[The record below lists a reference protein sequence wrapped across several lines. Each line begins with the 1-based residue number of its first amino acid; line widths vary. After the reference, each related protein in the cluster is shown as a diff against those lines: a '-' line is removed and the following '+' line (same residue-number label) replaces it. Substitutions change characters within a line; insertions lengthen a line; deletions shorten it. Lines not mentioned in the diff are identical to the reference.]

1 MGSHR
6 SAPWKRTLLF
16 LLLVMVISLGAILLM
31 GQLQSSRAVPQ
42 ATYEYLEVFN
52 EVLSLVQENYVKEV
66 EPKTLIYGAI
76 KGMLAELDPHS
87 VHLPPEFFN
96 DMKVDITG
104 EFGGLGIEVGVH
116 HNLLTIVSPIEDTP
130 AWKAGLKANDVILKI
145 DGKSTANLD
154 LMEAVHLMR
163 GKKGTPVTLSIGREG
178 WTEPQDFTMIREVI
192 KIQSVKKDLKDKE
205 YGYFRITSFN
215 ENTDRELKEALENLS
230 KQVPG
235 GLKGAVLD
243 IRNNPGGPLDQ
254 AIKVADLFLSENVI
268 VSTKGRNPNDDKTWY
283 AHPEGTYK
291 GFPMIVLVNGG
302 SASASEIVAGALQDQ
317 GRAVILGTQSFG
329 KGSVQTLLTLK
340 DGSGLKLTTA
350 YYYTPSGR
358 SIQEKGIE
366 PDIKVDELSPD
377 QRLALERMRK
387 EREDRMREK
396 DLEGHFKSEET
407 QGKNKDNKKPEAA
420 PAPPAEEKTPEEEQA
435 EEVILKGGDYQLE
448 RALDLLKSWEIF
460 QAVQKRKAG

>member
-1 MGSHR
+1 MSSHR
-6 SAPWKRTLLF
+6 GAPWKRTFLF
-16 LLLVMVISLGAILLM
+16 LLLVMVFSLGAILLM

-52 EVLSLVQENYVKEV
+52 QVLSLVQENYVKEV

-87 VHLPPEFFN
+87 VHLPPEFFS

-104 EFGGLGIEVGVH
+104 EFGGLGIEVGMR

-145 DGKSTANLD
+145 DGKSTVNLD

-178 WTEPQDFTMIREVI
+178 WTEPQDFTLIRDVI
-192 KIQSVKKDLKDKE
+192 KIQSVKKELKDKE
-205 YGYFRITSFN
+205 YGYLRITSFN
-215 ENTDRELKEALENLS
+215 ENSDRELKDALESLTR
-230 KQVPG
+230 QVPG
-235 GLKGAVLD
+235 GLKGVVLD

-254 AIKVADLFLSENVI
+254 AIKVADLFLSANVI
-268 VSTKGRNPNDDKTWY
+268 VSTKGRNPSDDKTWY
-283 AHPEGTYK
+283 AHPEGTYS

-317 GRAVILGTQSFG
+317 GRAVILGTQTFG
-329 KGSVQTLLTLK
+329 KASVQTLLTLK

-387 EREDRMREK
+387 EREERMREK
-396 DLEGHFKSEET
+396 DLERHFKSEET
-407 QGKNKDNKKPEAA
+407 QSKNKDTKKPEAA
-420 PAPPAEEKTPEEEQA
+420 PAAPPDERTPEEEQA
-435 EEVILKGGDYQLE
+435 EEAILKAGDYQLE

>member
-1 MGSHR
+1 MPAR
-6 SAPWKRTLLF
+6 DEPFKLK
-16 LLLVMVISLGAILLM
+16 LVI
-31 GQLQSSRAVPQ
+31 
-42 ATYEYLEVFN
+42 
-52 EVLSLVQENYVKEV
+52 
-66 EPKTLIYGAI
+66 EP
-76 KGMLAELDPHS
+76 P
-87 VHLPPEFFN
+87 
-96 DMKVDITG
+96 
-104 EFGGLGIEVGVH
+104 
-116 HNLLTIVSPIEDTP
+116 
-130 AWKAGLKANDVILKI
+130 WKAGLKANDVILKI

-387 EREDRMREK
+387 EREDRMREIALA
-396 DLEGHFKSEET
+396 DARIQQEIA
-407 QGKNKDNKKPEAA
+407 GKTVRK
-420 PAPPAEEKTPEEEQA
+420 
-435 EEVILKGGDYQLE
+435 VICIPGRLVNIL
-448 RALDLLKSWEIF
+448 AN
-460 QAVQKRKAG
+460 

>member
-1 MGSHR
+1 MGSPGG
-6 SAPWKRTLLF
+6 APWKRTFLF
-16 LLLVMVISLGAILLM
+16 LLLVMVFSLGAILLM

-52 EVLSLVQENYVKEV
+52 EVLSTVQEQYVKEID
-66 EPKTLIYGAI
+66 PKTLIYGAI
-76 KGMLAELDPHS
+76 KGMLAELDPHT
-87 VHLPPEFFN
+87 VHLPPQFFT
-96 DMKVDITG
+96 DMKVDISG
-104 EFGGLGIEVGVH
+104 EFGGLGIEVGMRRGMLSV
-116 HNLLTIVSPIEDTP
+116 VSPIEDTP

-145 DGKSTANLD
+145 DGKPTSNLD

-178 WTEPQDFTMIREVI
+178 WTEPQDFTMVRDVI
-192 KIQSVKKDLKDKE
+192 KIQSVKKDVKDKE
-205 YGYFRITSFN
+205 YGYLRITSFN
-215 ENTDRELKEALENLS
+215 ENTDREMKQALEYMTRS
-230 KQVPG
+230 IPG
-235 GLKGAVLD
+235 GIKGLILD

-254 AIKVADLFLSENVI
+254 AIKVADFFLSENVI
-268 VSTKGRNPNDDKTWY
+268 VSTKGRNPSEDKTWY
-283 AHPEGTYK
+283 AHPEGTFS

-317 GRAVILGTQSFG
+317 GRAVILGVQTFG
-329 KGSVQTLLTLK
+329 KGSVQTLIQLK

-387 EREDRMREK
+387 ERMEQMLREK
-396 DLEGHFKSEET
+396 DLEGHFKSEDT
-407 QGKNKDNKKPEAA
+407 AGKNPPVPPTA
-420 PAPPAEEKTPEEEQA
+420 PAPEKPPEEERG
-435 EEVILKGGDYQLE
+435 EEQVIKGEDYQLE

-460 QAVQKRKAG
+460 QAVLKKKAA